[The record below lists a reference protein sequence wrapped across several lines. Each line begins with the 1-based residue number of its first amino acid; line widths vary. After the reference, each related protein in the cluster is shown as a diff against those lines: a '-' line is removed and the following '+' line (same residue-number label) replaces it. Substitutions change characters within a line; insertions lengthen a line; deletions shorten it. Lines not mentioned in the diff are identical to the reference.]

1 MPFAVWWGFFG
12 VPLVV
17 VVVSWVALFARWSSE
32 GQRIL
37 KALAILFPTAAT
49 LVACGALVYVQLGGR
64 VGFGGGIE
72 VYFVGLLLALT
83 GTVLGFVVTVRCRRW
98 FSALALGASTCMSFL
113 FFLMAST
120 H

>member
-1 MPFAVWWGFFG
+1 MSFAVWWALFG
-12 VPLVV
+12 IPLTV
-17 VVVSWVALFARWSSE
+17 VVVSWVALFAHWSSE

-49 LVACGALVYVQLGGR
+49 LVACGALAYVQMGGK

-72 VYFVGLLLALT
+72 VYFFGLLLALA
-83 GTVLGFVVTVRCRRW
+83 GTALGFIVTVRFRRW
-98 FSALALGASTCMSFL
+98 FSALALGASTWMSFL

-120 H
+120 D